1 MEMSD
6 KLSVGFI
13 GTGNIARSHME
24 AIKALEQIEIAAV
37 MDVDFSRAQATSE
50 EFGGRACANMDDL
63 LVDESVQAVHV
74 CTPHY
79 QHVDQVVA
87 AARAGKH
94 VLVEKPMALTVADCD
109 RMIVASKEAG
119 KLLMVGQA
127 LRYWPIY
134 RQVREMVRSGKI
146 GAVGHQMRRRYSR
159 FDPGEGHW
167 YLDPEKG
174 GNCVLYAFGP
184 HEYDVLHWMIDSPV
198 VQVYARGTESAERLA
213 GQCDSYSAL
222 MTHANG
228 AVSVL
233 TQTISCHSGAW
244 DQHVVGSQGSMFIT
258 SQKLMLDGEEIEV
271 EGVAADG
278 MCNQIAEF
286 ADCCLKGRT
295 PDASGESVRHT
306 MALIE
311 AVQLS
316 SARGEVVD
324 LAELEPGK

>member
-1 MEMSD
+1 MSD

-37 MDVDFSRAQATSE
+37 MDVDMNRAQAAAE
-50 EFGGRACANMDDL
+50 EYGGRACAGLDEL
-63 LVDESVQAVHV
+63 LADESVQAVHV
-74 CTPHY
+74 CTPHN

-87 AARAGKH
+87 AAQAGKH
-94 VLVEKPMALTVADCD
+94 VLVEKPMALTLAGCD
-109 RMIVASKEAG
+109 RMIAASKEAG
-119 KLLMVGQA
+119 KLLMVGQV

-134 RQVREMVRSGKI
+134 RKVREMVRAGKI

-159 FDPGEGHW
+159 FNPGEGHW
-167 YLDPEKG
+167 YLDPEEG
-174 GNCVLYAFGP
+174 GNCVLHAFGP

-198 VQVYARGTESAERLA
+198 AQVYARGTESAERLA

-228 AVSVL
+228 AVSML
-233 TQTISCHSGAW
+233 SQTVSCHSGAW
-244 DQHVVGSQGSMFIT
+244 DQHVVGSLGSMFIT
-258 SQKLMLDGEEIEV
+258 SQKLMVDGEEVEV

-278 MCNQIAEF
+278 MRNQVAEF
-286 ADCCLKGRT
+286 ADCCLKRET

-306 MALIE
+306 MAMIE

-316 SARGEVVD
+316 SARGEVVE
-324 LAELEPGK
+324 LAELDPEE

>member
-1 MEMSD
+1 MSD

-13 GTGNIARSHME
+13 GAGNIARSHME
-24 AIKALEQIEIAAV
+24 EIKALEQIEIAVV
-37 MDVDFSRAQATSE
+37 MDVDVSRAEGVTE
-50 EFGGRACANMDDL
+50 EYGGRPCADLGELLADDG
-63 LVDESVQAVHV
+63 VQAVHV
-74 CTPHY
+74 CTPHN

-87 AARAGKH
+87 AAQAGKH
-94 VLVEKPMALTVADCD
+94 VLVEKPMALTLADCD
-109 RMIVASKEAG
+109 RMIAASKEAG
-119 KLLMVGQA
+119 KLLMVGQV

-134 RQVREMVRSGKI
+134 RQVREMIRAGKI

-167 YLDPEKG
+167 YLDLEKG
-174 GNCVLYAFGP
+174 GNCVLHAFGP

-213 GQCDSYSAL
+213 GQCDSYSTL

-233 TQTISCHSGAW
+233 SQTVSSHSGAW
-244 DQHVVGSQGSMFIT
+244 DQQVVGSRGSMFIT
-258 SQKLMLDGEEIEV
+258 SQKLVVDGEEIEV
-271 EGVAADG
+271 EGVAAAG
-278 MCNQIAEF
+278 MRHQVAEF
-286 ADCCLKGRT
+286 VDCCLKGET

-316 SARGEVVD
+316 AGRGEVVD
-324 LAELEPGK
+324 LAELETEE